1 MKTLRKVA
9 ASGGLLVLALMS
21 STAPALA
28 TGDWDIQ
35 GHHGDE
41 SFWAKASKQTAPETP
56 QPGSGQG
63 SQASDS
69 TDRGNT
75 GSANTQRT
83 ASEPGGSGGSSQQ
96 PDRAED
102 SPASVILQSYCFTVE
117 GAGQLDC
124 FEMERSRCTEPG
136 SQLVIR
142 AELDTASQFQRS
154 RFGDPFCST
163 ASVPVIAQ
171 PATASAAEGEEAPPP
186 MPVVTLED
194 FQQLDITP
202 STIETDSGGFG
213 LRNAHTNFYATA
225 EPQTLSVEMLGQ
237 QVAIQAVPVQWTW
250 NYGDGSA
257 ARSLSQPGGAQTEFN
272 QELDTT
278 HVYEDTGQYP
288 VSLTTAYRGQY
299 SVNDGPWLP
308 IPGTAQVP
316 STPVTADIWRSK
328 TKNVAENCA
337 QNPGGW
343 ACGDPF
349 VED

>member
-1 MKTLRKVA
+1 MQ
-9 ASGGLLVLALMS
+9 ASGYKAVS
-21 STAPALA
+21 EIA
-28 TGDWDIQ
+28 TR
-35 GHHGDE
+35 
-41 SFWAKASKQTAPETP
+41 FVN
-56 QPGSGQG
+56 SG
-63 SQASDS
+63 AI
-69 TDRGNT
+69 
-75 GSANTQRT
+75 
-83 ASEPGGSGGSSQQ
+83 P
-96 PDRAED
+96 
-102 SPASVILQSYCFTVE
+102 VILQSHCFSLPGT
-117 GAGQLDC
+117 GQLDC
-124 FEMERSRCTEPG
+124 FENERNRCTEPG

-142 AELDTASQFQRS
+142 AIRDGSQFGAD
-154 RFGDPFCST
+154 RFGTPFCSQPT
-163 ASVPVIAQ
+163 QPTEAQ
-171 PATASAAEGEEAPPP
+171 PAEPAEGEEAPPP

>member
-1 MKTLRKVA
+1 MNKLLAAGAILAVTGAMNSGPVLSRSEDPFTELAPDITDKSVNVGVAKVINQIAQAPRKMATTGGQIAQDVAEQAARARA
-9 ASGGLLVLALMS
+9 AS
-21 STAPALA
+21 
-28 TGDWDIQ
+28 
-35 GHHGDE
+35 
-41 SFWAKASKQTAPETP
+41 
-56 QPGSGQG
+56 SGPP
-63 SQASDS
+63 
-69 TDRGNT
+69 T
-75 GSANTQRT
+75 
-83 ASEPGGSGGSSQQ
+83 
-96 PDRAED
+96 
-102 SPASVILQSYCFTVE
+102 ILQSYCFTLS
-117 GAGQLDC
+117 GTGQLEC
-124 FEMERSRCTEPG
+124 FEMEQQRCTEPG
-136 SQLVIR
+136 SQLLVR
-142 AELDTASQFQRS
+142 AELDETMFGATRNSQ
-154 RFGDPFCST
+154 PFCSQPT
-163 ASVPVIAQ
+163 QPTEAQ
-171 PATASAAEGEEAPPP
+171 PAEPSEGEEAPPP

-250 NYGDGSA
+250 NYGDGTA